1 MKDNNSDFKIK
12 YVIKKILKLFLLVIL
27 DLEGV
32 ESKELKKQ
40 SLPMHESK
48 AILELQ
54 KVEEDDLRSLR
65 KKQKKTLN
73 LIDVVSNVE
82 KNFPLLLA
90 TLQDL
95 MIARSELI
103 TSQGAFDSSVRS
115 ASTASTGYYQNQRFD
130 TIIEQP
136 TPVNGTSFFA
146 GYRLGRGEFAP
157 YYGERATNRYGEVRA
172 GARVPLLRDRM
183 IDKNRA
189 GVQSSTIGLKI
200 ADLNVTQQKVEIIKN
215 AMLRYWDWIASVEKL
230 KIAKNIY
237 NIAKDRQ
244 EQIQKRVKA
253 GDLPR
258 IEETENKRIV
268 LQRKSQLVVFE
279 QLVISSA
286 NELSLYLMTDE
297 NKAYIPTEDEVPDN
311 PFSQFTEEVINIDIV
326 VESAIKNR
334 PEIQRLHAQKE
345 QNRIEREL
353 AKNLSKPGIDFVL
366 SVSQDF
372 GPGSKTLAQPE
383 MEASLILNVPMQNK
397 TQEGKIDGAQ
407 AKIAKLDSQEDFL
420 KERITTD
427 LKNITSLLSMTKE
440 RVAIST
446 SEVELSK
453 ELETAELKKFQMGEG
468 TLILVNIRELTT
480 AEARIR
486 EIDSLADHNRA
497 IVNFKASTLDLLN
510 FQKK

>member
-1 MKDNNSDFKIK
+1 MIYENKELNIK
-12 YVIKKILKLFLLVIL
+12 FIIKKILKLFLLVIL
-27 DLEGV
+27 DLEGI
-32 ESKELKKQ
+32 ESKEINKKTIPIQ
-40 SLPMHESK
+40 ENK
-48 AILELQ
+48 ATLELQ
-54 KVEEDDLRSLR
+54 KIEEDELRTLK
-65 KKQKKTLN
+65 KKQRKTLM
-73 LIDVVSNVE
+73 LMDVVSNVE

-90 TLQDL
+90 TMQDL

-103 TSQGAFDSSVRS
+103 TSQGAFDSSARS
-115 ASTASTGYYQNQRFD
+115 VSTSSTGYYQNQRFD
-130 TIIEQP
+130 TVIEQP

-172 GARVPLLRDRM
+172 GARVPLIRDRL

-189 GVQSSTIGLKI
+189 GIQSSTIGLKI
-200 ADLNVTQQKVEIIKN
+200 ADLNATQQKVEIIKN
-215 AMLRYWDWIASVEKL
+215 AMLRYWDWIASVEKY

-244 EQIQKRVKA
+244 EQIEKRVKA

-258 IEETENKRIV
+258 IEETENRRIV
-268 LQRKSQLVVFE
+268 LQRKSQLVAFE
-279 QLVISSA
+279 QFVISSA

-297 NKAYIPTEDEVPDN
+297 NKSYVPPIEEAPDN
-311 PFSQFTEEVINIDIV
+311 AFSQLKDEEINIEKVAED
-326 VESAIKNR
+326 AIKNR
-334 PEIQRLHAQKE
+334 PEIQKIHAQKE

-353 AKNLSKPGIDFVL
+353 AKNLSKPGVDLVV

-383 MEASLILNVPMQNK
+383 MEASLILNVPLQNR
-397 TQEGKIDGAQ
+397 TQEGKMEGAQ
-407 AKIAKLDSQEDFL
+407 AKISKLDSQEVFL
-420 KERITTD
+420 KERITAD
-427 LKNITSLLSMTKE
+427 LKNITSLLSMTRE
-440 RVAIST
+440 RVTIST

-453 ELETAELKKFQMGEG
+453 ELEKAELKKFQMGEG
-468 TLILVNIRELTT
+468 TLVLVNIRELTT
-480 AEARIR
+480 AEAKIR

-510 FQKK
+510 LEKK

>member
-1 MKDNNSDFKIK
+1 M
-12 YVIKKILKLFLLVIL
+12 
-27 DLEGV
+27 
-32 ESKELKKQ
+32 
-40 SLPMHESK
+40 
-48 AILELQ
+48 
-54 KVEEDDLRSLR
+54 
-65 KKQKKTLN
+65 
-73 LIDVVSNVE
+73 
-82 KNFPLLLA
+82 
-90 TLQDL
+90 
-95 MIARSELI
+95 
-103 TSQGAFDSSVRS
+103 
-115 ASTASTGYYQNQRFD
+115 
-130 TIIEQP
+130 
-136 TPVNGTSFFA
+136 
-146 GYRLGRGEFAP
+146 
-157 YYGERATNRYGEVRA
+157 
-172 GARVPLLRDRM
+172 
-183 IDKNRA
+183 
-189 GVQSSTIGLKI
+189 
-200 ADLNVTQQKVEIIKN
+200 
-215 AMLRYWDWIASVEKL
+215 
-230 KIAKNIY
+230 
-237 NIAKDRQ
+237 
-244 EQIQKRVKA
+244 
-253 GDLPR
+253 PR